1 MGAGD
6 DRPALRQGQQ
16 SYGDQPARRFRRRRR
31 GAAGERRPP
40 QSDRRRLWAGDGGG
54 QLRLHCHQA
63 RRQGLPR
70 TLERTLGLDQLP
82 FRMIDLQTYQRVAA
96 ALPVLGSADSAT
108 AREFQR
114 AASLARVPPGR
125 DVFVQGDRIEAIP
138 LLVSGVVRVYQ
149 IGESGREVTLY
160 RFHPGESCVLTANA
174 ILTRQTFP
182 AIATVEREAEAILIP
197 AEIFRDWVQRHDLWR
212 DFFFDLVSQRLA
224 SVMSLVDEVAFRR
237 LDVRV
242 AALLLERAASQNPI
256 RITHQEIAAELGSSR
271 EVISRILEDLA
282 DRGLVRPERGS
293 ISIEDPA
300 GLRHLASSRRSSEIL
315 SAAARSAPGKSTSGS
330 QLPASLKLAGSFAF
344 RT

>member
-1 MGAGD
+1 
-6 DRPALRQGQQ
+6 
-16 SYGDQPARRFRRRRR
+16 
-31 GAAGERRPP
+31 
-40 QSDRRRLWAGDGGG
+40 
-54 QLRLHCHQA
+54 
-63 RRQGLPR
+63 
-70 TLERTLGLDQLP
+70 
-82 FRMIDLQTYQRVAA
+82 MIDLQTYQRVAA
-96 ALPVLGSADSAT
+96 SLPVLQRAGAEE

-114 AASLARVPPGR
+114 AASLARIPPGR

-182 AIATVEREAEAILIP
+182 AIATVEQEAEAILIP
-197 AEIFRDWVQRHDLWR
+197 AEIFRDWVQRRDLWR

-224 SVMSLVDEVAFRR
+224 NVMSLVDEVAFRR
-237 LDVRV
+237 LDMRI
-242 AALLLERAASQNPI
+242 AALLLERASSQNPI

-300 GLRHLASSRRSSEIL
+300 GLRHLA
-315 SAAARSAPGKSTSGS
+315 
-330 QLPASLKLAGSFAF
+330 AS
-344 RT
+344 